1 MAAFCERALIRPRLS
16 QNAQAKDASAITP
29 SGTPTPAPIAV
40 SRDDDPDPELEL
52 ELESELDV
60 VSVGHE
66 ELDEFVELTARA
78 ARPGMAVPIGTETVF
93 IGHVTVPLSH
103 DAWPQQWV
111 VLFPA

>member
-1 MAAFCERALIRPRLS
+1 MEAFCERALIRPRLS

-40 SRDDDPDPELEL
+40 SRDDDPDPAL

-60 VSVGHE
+60 VSVGQE

-103 DAWPQQWV
+103 DAWPQQ
-111 VLFPA
+111 